1 MLTAP
6 ELQDLARE
14 LDGVPVLSL
23 YVDARVTDP
32 AMRHAWRTAMATA
45 LRAERERLA
54 DDDARAAF
62 DRAARFVEDPVPPLD
77 GAWGTPGWAA
87 FVTADGPRYAAAL
100 PVRVPMLAAWRD
112 GPLVSPY
119 LRALKQHRPVIVAIA
134 SARSVRLY
142 RYALNELVALP
153 DVALPV
159 DDEGASSAKSPSPRS
174 TAYPAARGALD
185 TEHAARR
192 QRAEFQRLATMLAHR
207 LGELAGH
214 DGWILL
220 GGTPAWAR
228 QAADALPSEL
238 AHRALVSPELD
249 HGDSDDAIV
258 RLAKDAATTL
268 RAAHSTVLVNQL
280 LERAGAGG
288 RASAGVPATQRA
300 LHARAVDQLLL
311 SPTFVSDQATLAEDL
326 VRAALAQSAD
336 VEVLSG
342 DAATQ
347 LDRAAGGIAARL
359 RFALDGPAPRAA
371 VDGRAS

>member
-1 MLTAP
+1 MLTAH
-6 ELQDLARE
+6 ELQDLTRE

-32 AMRHAWRTAMATA
+32 AMRHAWRPAMAAA
-45 LRAERERLA
+45 LRAERERLT
-54 DDDARAAF
+54 DDDAREAF
-62 DRAARFVEDPVPPLD
+62 DRAAQFVENPVPPLD

-100 PVRVPMLAAWRD
+100 PVRVPTVATWRD

-134 SARSVRLY
+134 GARSVRLY

-153 DVALPV
+153 ELTLPA
-159 DDEGASSAKSPSPRS
+159 DDASGTGSVRSPSPRG

-192 QRAEFQRLATMLAHR
+192 QRAEFQRLATSLAHR
-207 LGELAGH
+207 IGELAGH

-220 GGTPAWAR
+220 GGTPMWAR
-228 QAADALPSEL
+228 LAADALPAEL
-238 AHRALVSPELD
+238 ASRSLVSPELD
-249 HGDSDDAIV
+249 HGDSDDAII

-268 RAAHSTVLVNQL
+268 RAARSSVMLIQL

-300 LHARAVDQLLL
+300 LQARAVDQLLL
-311 SPTFVSDQATLAEDL
+311 SPAFVREQAMLAEDV

-359 RFALDGPAPRAA
+359 RFSLDGPDAA
-371 VDGRAS
+371 RGD

>member
-1 MLTAP
+1 MLTAH
-6 ELQDLARE
+6 ELQDLTRE

-32 AMRHAWRTAMATA
+32 AMRHAWRPAIAAA
-45 LRAERERLA
+45 LRAERERLT

-62 DRAARFVEDPVPPLD
+62 DRAARFLEDPVPPLD

-100 PVRVPMLAAWRD
+100 PVRVPTLAAWRA
-112 GPLVSPY
+112 GPVVSPY
-119 LRALKQHRPVIVAIA
+119 LRALKQHRPVIVAVVGSRA
-134 SARSVRLY
+134 VRLY

-153 DVALPV
+153 DLALSG
-159 DDEGASSAKSPSPRS
+159 DDESGTAPAKSPSPRGS
-174 TAYPAARGALD
+174 AYPAARGALD

-192 QRAEFQRLATMLAHR
+192 QRAEVQRLATMLAHR

-220 GGTPAWAR
+220 GGTPLWAR
-228 QAADALPSEL
+228 LALEALPAEL
-238 AHRALVSPELD
+238 AHRALVSSELD
-249 HGDSDDAIV
+249 HGDADAAII

-268 RAAHSTVLVNQL
+268 RASHSSAMLTQL

-311 SPTFVSDQATLAEDL
+311 SQVFVAEQATLAEDM

-347 LDRAAGGIAARL
+347 LDRTAGGIAARL
-359 RFALDGPAPRAA
+359 RFVLDGPDAA
-371 VDGRAS
+371 

>member
-6 ELQDLARE
+6 ELQDLTRQLE
-14 LDGVPVLSL
+14 GVPVLSL

-32 AMRHAWRTAMATA
+32 AMRHAWRPAMSAA
-45 LRAERERLA
+45 LRAERERLTG
-54 DDDARAAF
+54 DDARAAF
-62 DRAARFVEDPVPPLD
+62 DRAARFIEDPVPPLD
-77 GAWGTPGWAA
+77 GAWGAPGWAA
-87 FVTADGPRYAAAL
+87 FVTADGPHYAAAL
-100 PVRVPMLAAWRD
+100 PVRVPTLAAWRD

-142 RYALNELVALP
+142 RYALNELAALP

-159 DDEGASSAKSPSPRS
+159 AEDGRTATAKSPSPRGS
-174 TAYPAARGALD
+174 AYPAARGALD

-207 LGELAGH
+207 LSELAGH

-220 GGTPAWAR
+220 GGTPMWAR
-228 QAADALPSEL
+228 LAADALPAEL
-238 AHRALVSPELD
+238 ADRALVSPELD
-249 HGDSDDAIV
+249 HGDSEDAIV

-268 RAAHSTVLVNQL
+268 RAAHSSAMLNRL

-300 LHARAVDQLLL
+300 LHVRAVDQLLL
-311 SPTFVSDQATLAEDL
+311 SPTLVSEQATLAEDV

-342 DAATQ
+342 DAAAQ
-347 LDRAAGGIAARL
+347 LDHAAGGIAARL
-359 RFALDGPAPRAA
+359 RFALDAPDAT
-371 VDGRAS
+371 

>member
-1 MLTAP
+1 MLTAH

-32 AMRHAWRTAMATA
+32 AMRHAWRPAMAA
-45 LRAERERLA
+45 ELRAQRERLT
-54 DDDARAAF
+54 DDEARAAF
-62 DRAARFVEDPVPPLD
+62 DRAAQFVEDPMPPLD

-87 FVTADGPRYAAAL
+87 FVTADGPHYAAAL
-100 PVRVPMLAAWRD
+100 PVRVPTLAAWRD
-112 GPLVSPY
+112 GPLVAPY
-119 LRALKQHRPVIVAIA
+119 LRALKQHRPVIVAVVGSRAI
-134 SARSVRLY
+134 RLY
-142 RYALNELVALP
+142 RYALNELIPLP
-153 DVALPV
+153 DLSISA
-159 DDEGASSAKSPSPRS
+159 DEERGASSVKSPSPRGN
-174 TAYPAARGALD
+174 ALPAARGALA

-192 QRAEFQRLATMLAHR
+192 QRAEFQRLATALAHR

-220 GGTPAWAR
+220 GGTPMWAR
-228 QAADALPSEL
+228 LAADALPAEL
-238 AHRALVSPELD
+238 ADRVLVSPELD
-249 HGDSDDAIV
+249 HGDADDAII
-258 RLAKDAATTL
+258 RLAKDAATSL
-268 RAAHSTVLVNQL
+268 RASQSSAMLNQL

-300 LHARAVDQLLL
+300 LHARAVDLLLL
-311 SPTFVSDQATLAEDL
+311 SQAFVAEQDTLAEDV
-326 VRAALAQSAD
+326 VRAALAQSAE

-359 RFALDGPAPRAA
+359 RFALDTPDA
-371 VDGRAS
+371 VRGD

>member
-6 ELQDLARE
+6 ELQDLTRE
-14 LDGVPVLSL
+14 LAGVPVLSL

-32 AMRHAWRTAMATA
+32 AMRHAWRPAMTAA
-45 LRAERERLA
+45 LRAERERLT
-54 DDDARAAF
+54 DDGARAAF

-100 PVRVPMLAAWRD
+100 PVRVPTLATWRD

-134 SARSVRLY
+134 SPRSVRLY
-142 RYALNELVALP
+142 RYALNELEALP
-153 DVALPV
+153 GLTLPA
-159 DDEGASSAKSPSPRS
+159 DDDSGTTPTRSPAPRGS
-174 TAYPAARGALD
+174 AYPAARGALD

-192 QRAEFQRLATMLAHR
+192 QRAEFQRLAIALAHR
-207 LGELAGH
+207 LAELAGH

-220 GGTPAWAR
+220 GGTTMWAR
-228 QAADALPSEL
+228 LAADALPADL
-238 AHRALVSPELD
+238 ADRALVSPELD
-249 HGDSDDAIV
+249 HGDADDAII

-268 RAAHSTVLVNQL
+268 RAAHGSVMLNQL

-311 SPTFVSDQATLAEDL
+311 SPAFVSEQPMLAED
-326 VRAALAQSAD
+326 VARAALAQSAD

-359 RFALDGPAPRAA
+359 RFALDGPDAA
-371 VDGRAS
+371 RGD

>member
-32 AMRHAWRTAMATA
+32 AMRHAWRKAMGAA
-45 LRAERERLA
+45 LRAERERLT
-54 DDDARAAF
+54 DDDTRAAF
-62 DRAARFVEDPVPPLD
+62 DRAAHFVEDPVPPLD

-87 FVTADGPRYAAAL
+87 FVTAEGPRYAAAL
-100 PVRVPMLAAWRD
+100 PVRVPTLAAWRD

-119 LRALKQHRPVIVAIA
+119 LRALKQLRPVIVAIA
-134 SARSVRLY
+134 SPRSVRLY
-142 RYALNELVALP
+142 RYAQNELVPLP
-153 DVALPV
+153 DLTLPV
-159 DDEGASSAKSPSPRS
+159 ADAGAASVKSPAPRGS
-174 TAYPAARGALD
+174 AYPAARGALD
-185 TEHAARR
+185 TEHAARH

-220 GGTPAWAR
+220 GGTPMWAR
-228 QAADALPSEL
+228 LAMDALPAEL
-238 AHRALVSPELD
+238 ADRALVSPELD
-249 HGDSDDAIV
+249 HGDTEGTIV
-258 RLAKDAATTL
+258 QLAKDAATTL
-268 RAAHSTVLVNQL
+268 RAAHSSVMLNRL
-280 LERAGAGG
+280 LDRAGAGG

-300 LHARAVDQLLL
+300 LQARAVDQLLL
-311 SPTFVSDQATLAEDL
+311 SQAFVSEQATLAEDI

-347 LDRAAGGIAARL
+347 LDDAADGIAARL
-359 RFALDGPAPRAA
+359 RFALDGPAVARGA
-371 VDGRAS
+371 

>member
-6 ELQDLARE
+6 ELQDLTRE

-32 AMRHAWRTAMATA
+32 AMRHAWRPAMVAA
-45 LRAERERLA
+45 LRAEREQLV
-54 DDDARAAF
+54 DDHARAAF

-77 GAWGTPGWAA
+77 GAWGAPGWAA

-100 PVRVPMLAAWRD
+100 PVRVPTLAAWRD
-112 GPLVSPY
+112 GPLVAPY
-119 LRALKQHRPVIVAIA
+119 LRALKQHRPVIVAVVGSRA
-134 SARSVRLY
+134 ARLY
-142 RYALNELVALP
+142 RYALNELESLP
-153 DVALPV
+153 ELTLEVEDRA
-159 DDEGASSAKSPSPRS
+159 ATAKSPASRGS
-174 TAYPAARGALD
+174 AFPAARGALD

-192 QRAEFQRLATMLAHR
+192 QRAEFQRLATALAHR
-207 LGELAGH
+207 LAALAAH

-220 GGTPAWAR
+220 GGTPMWAR
-228 QAADALPSEL
+228 LAADALPAEL
-238 AHRALVSPELD
+238 RACALVSPELD

-268 RAAHSTVLVNQL
+268 RAAHSGVMLNQL

-300 LHARAVDQLLL
+300 LHARAVDLLLL
-311 SPTFVSDQATLAEDL
+311 SQAFVNEQATLAEDV

-359 RFALDGPAPRAA
+359 RFALEAPGAA
-371 VDGRAS
+371 